1 MVTIN
6 DHYTNENSNDRYE
19 GVIPFFKE
27 EVKNGRI
34 EISINNKMLILFWE
48 KIGYRKVID
57 ESGNYILVLIKNNSI
72 VSEVK
77 EHMLRTEVRKY
88 TEYIKNDDVW
98 DAFLKSEFIVKR
110 NFESFQTIDVKRNN
124 GNKEVGYLF
133 YKNVILKVTKT
144 NIDFIEYKDF
154 LGFVWE
160 KEIIQRDFIVDDF
173 RESIFFKFLYKI
185 ANEDE
190 DRFRSINS
198 IIGYLIHS
206 YKDPSLSKAIILMDS
221 EIDVEFDE
229 ANGGTGKSLI
239 AKAIEQVLPMLF
251 IDGKT
256 IKISDKFRLSGLN
269 NHHRIIFFDDVR
281 RDFDFEAIY
290 PLITGDLCFEKK
302 YKNAVVIPSSDS
314 PKILISSNYVVK
326 GGGGNAEKRRKVEY
340 EVSSYFKNV
349 LTPEE
354 EFGHQLFRDWNK
366 DEWVKF
372 DNFIVK
378 ILQFYLKYGLIEP
391 KSINIDFNR
400 LKLET
405 NVDFMDFMDTI
416 LSKPESYLKQG
427 STEILIIDKNKLF
440 DNFNSKKQNTAK
452 RITPIIFKK
461 WIDKY
466 CNYYQIPTNHYKSN
480 GNVFVEL
487 NISNLIRNESN
498 ETDAED

>member
-1 MVTIN
+1 ME
-6 DHYTNENSNDRYE
+6 TNNPLNTDGNFNDRYE

-72 VSEVK
+72 LSEVK

-88 TEYIKNDDVW
+88 TEYIQKDDVW

-133 YKNVILKVTKT
+133 YKNAILKVTKT

-206 YKDPSLSKAIILMDS
+206 YKDSSLSKAIILMDS

-354 EFGHQLFRDWNK
+354 EFGHQLFRDWNQ
-366 DEWVKF
+366 D
-372 DNFIVK
+372 
-378 ILQFYLKYGLIEP
+378 
-391 KSINIDFNR
+391 
-400 LKLET
+400 
-405 NVDFMDFMDTI
+405 
-416 LSKPESYLKQG
+416 
-427 STEILIIDKNKLF
+427 
-440 DNFNSKKQNTAK
+440 
-452 RITPIIFKK
+452 
-461 WIDKY
+461 
-466 CNYYQIPTNHYKSN
+466 
-480 GNVFVEL
+480 
-487 NISNLIRNESN
+487 
-498 ETDAED
+498 

>member
-1 MVTIN
+1 ME
-6 DHYTNENSNDRYE
+6 TNNPLNTDGNFNDRYE

-72 VSEVK
+72 LSEVK

-88 TEYIKNDDVW
+88 TEYIQKDDVW

-251 IDGKT
+251 IDGKK
-256 IKISDKFRLSGLN
+256 IKIS
-269 NHHRIIFFDDVR
+269 
-281 RDFDFEAIY
+281 E
-290 PLITGDLCFEKK
+290 
-302 YKNAVVIPSSDS
+302 
-314 PKILISSNYVVK
+314 
-326 GGGGNAEKRRKVEY
+326 
-340 EVSSYFKNV
+340 
-349 LTPEE
+349 
-354 EFGHQLFRDWNK
+354 QLK
-366 DEWVKF
+366 
-372 DNFIVK
+372 
-378 ILQFYLKYGLIEP
+378 
-391 KSINIDFNR
+391 
-400 LKLET
+400 
-405 NVDFMDFMDTI
+405 
-416 LSKPESYLKQG
+416 
-427 STEILIIDKNKLF
+427 
-440 DNFNSKKQNTAK
+440 
-452 RITPIIFKK
+452 
-461 WIDKY
+461 
-466 CNYYQIPTNHYKSN
+466 
-480 GNVFVEL
+480 
-487 NISNLIRNESN
+487 
-498 ETDAED
+498 